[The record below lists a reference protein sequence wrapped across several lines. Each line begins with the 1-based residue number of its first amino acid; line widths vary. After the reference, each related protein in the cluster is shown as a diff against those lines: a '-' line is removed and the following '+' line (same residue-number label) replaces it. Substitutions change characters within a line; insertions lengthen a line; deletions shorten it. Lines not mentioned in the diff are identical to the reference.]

1 MHSGNFGFFGSF
13 GSSVSGGDP
22 HWANVVSL
30 MHFDGPDGSTTMPD
44 EKGRIWTPQGNAQLD
59 TAQSRWGGSSL
70 LLDGSGDYLTTPS
83 DVGLTLAGTDAT
95 IQGWVRPAASK
106 SLMALVTK
114 RPSSSASEF
123 GWWVDSGKLR
133 AIGWGAGGAVQVD
146 ITGATTLP
154 LNAWS
159 FVSLRVSGAN
169 WRLYVGASL
178 DAEGAASGAVVG
190 NSELIYLGRDRTNSA
205 RDFSGHIDDFR
216 WTAGIAR
223 TIEVPSGP
231 FPNA

>member
-1 MHSGNFGFFGSF
+1 MRSGKFGFLGSF
-13 GSSVSGGDP
+13 AGGVSDGDP
-22 HWANVVSL
+22 YWANVVSL
-30 MHFDGPDGSTTMPD
+30 LHFDGPDGSTTMTD
-44 EKGRIWTPQGNAQLD
+44 EKGRIWTPGGNAQID

-70 LLDGSGDYLTTPS
+70 LLDGAGDYLATPS
-83 DVGLTLAGTDAT
+83 DARLTLNRTDAT
-95 IQGWVRPAASK
+95 IQGWVRPAVVK
-106 SLMALVTK
+106 PLMALVVK
-114 RPSSSASEF
+114 RPGSSASEF
-123 GWWVDSGKLR
+123 AWWIASGKLY
-133 AIGWGAGGAVQVD
+133 AIGWGTGGVTRVE

-154 LNAWS
+154 LDEWS
-159 FVSLRVSGAN
+159 FVSLRVSGTN

-178 DAEGAASGAVVG
+178 DAEGTASGDIAG

-231 FPNA
+231 FPAA